1 MAEKQTLVSK
11 SLQNKITDT
20 LYDIK
25 KVEKKKTEK
34 KAGKIG
40 TLGDIVFTVS
50 SKKIRTFDELKID
63 SKTDYAKHTRHN
75 KKPLLEFQYNDTD
88 TASFTMYLSVF
99 EGVNPRKM
107 QKKIDKYRKEGKL
120 LTLIIGGKRYGKKWV
135 IIDHSKQYERIDN
148 KGNLLVA
155 KSSVSLQE
163 YPER

>member
-1 MAEKQTLVSK
+1 MAKKQTLVSK

-135 IIDHSKQYERIDN
+135 ITDHSKQYERIDN